1 MVLFPDKIEDFEH
14 NSDFSPVNIVVL
26 MVGMRALIG
35 VFANIVSRPRSK
47 GSTGSNHGNG
57 CIVVNNKH

>member
-1 MVLFPDKIEDFEH
+1 MVPFPANIENIEH

-47 GSTGSNHGNG
+47 GSTGSNNGNG